1 MTDDETRDDED
12 KIPLIEN
19 ASDGEPER
27 PRSLPERLWR
37 RSPAPCIPAR
47 YSLAVLSFLGL
58 MITFAL
64 RINLSVAIVEMV
76 NSTAVAHRAP
86 VRVRL
91 EHVLLKHIIT
101 LSFSIGSCMGRSF
114 WITIF
119 SYLRILNW
127 SISDSFPYFILG

>member
-19 ASDGEPER
+19 ASDIDGEPER

-47 YSLAVLSFLGL
+47 YSLAVLSFLGF
-58 MITFAL
+58 MNTFAL

-101 LSFSIGSCMGRSF
+101 RSLSFSIGSCMGRSF

-119 SYLRILNW
+119 SYLPL
-127 SISDSFPYFILG
+127 

>member
-1 MTDDETRDDED
+1 MTDDENDED

-58 MITFAL
+58 MNVYAL
-64 RINLSVAIVEMV
+64 RINLSVAIVETV
-76 NSTAVAHRAP
+76 NSTAVAHGAP
-86 VRVRL
+86 VRVRCEQPVIPIQL
-91 EHVLLKHIIT
+91 PQIQ
-101 LSFSIGSCMGRSF
+101 
-114 WITIF
+114 
-119 SYLRILNW
+119 
-127 SISDSFPYFILG
+127 SDL